1 MKGNMVALFM
11 EEFFQ
16 LKSQYS
22 SSWDMSIKNAQL
34 VIEMMA
40 LVLAKGIIKDTS
52 QGIPS
57 RERVLPKG
65 FVKIPLK
72 NSFSRERERAFC
84 TQFLRLFRLS
94 HIMIFLL
101 QACVRILLFSF
112 GLELWVS

>member
-1 MKGNMVALFM
+1 MKENMVALFM

-22 SSWDMSIKNAQL
+22 SSWDMSIKNAQI
-34 VIEMMA
+34 VNEMMA
-40 LVLAKGIIKDTS
+40 LVLPNGIIKDAS

-65 FVKIPLK
+65 FVKDTSQEFLLE
-72 NSFSRERERAFC
+72 RERERAFC
-84 TQFLRLFRLS
+84 TQFLRLIQLS
-94 HIMIFLL
+94 HIMIFPL

-112 GLELWVS
+112 ALEL

>member
-1 MKGNMVALFM
+1 MKENMVALFM

-40 LVLAKGIIKDTS
+40 LVLPKGIIKDTS
-52 QGIPS
+52 QAIPS

-65 FVKIPLK
+65 FVKDTSQEFLLE
-72 NSFSRERERAFC
+72 RERES
-84 TQFLRLFRLS
+84 LLYSVSLFIPVISYHDIPIASLCADPS
-94 HIMIFLL
+94 FLL
-101 QACVRILLFSF
+101 WVGQSF
-112 GLELWVS
+112 V